1 MKFQDK
7 LQILRKEMALSQEK
21 LAELIGVSRQAVAK
35 WEVGLSYPDMVNLI
49 GLSDLF
55 RVSMDH
61 LVKEHTDE
69 NCLFSSAQSPLQP
82 EHSVIDFLCRAKKK
96 TYSSNGAEATPSRPG
111 SHDLHY
117 TEGELRYIDTYL
129 GGEKFAGEEA
139 MWMENQPFWSMNYAG
154 RILADGFN
162 SDFLKE
168 ALSMVPQEYPYRGPL
183 LHQNGVDTYHCVVTG
198 DFEWFQG
205 YEEIFCNGNKVYEC
219 MLHGG
224 SIKSGTMG

>member
-7 LQILRKEMALSQEK
+7 LQILRKEKALSQEK

-55 RVSMDH
+55 RVSIDH

-69 NCLFSSAQSPLQP
+69 NCLFDSVQNHLQSDN
-82 EHSVIDFLCRAKKK
+82 SIIDFLCRAKKS
-96 TYSSNGAEATPSRPG
+96 TYAAKGAETEPSRPG

-117 TEGELRYIDTYL
+117 TEGLLSYIDTYL

-139 MWMENQPFWSMNYAG
+139 MWLDNQPFWSMNYAG
-154 RILADGFN
+154 RILAEGF
-162 SDFLKE
+162 SGDFLKE
-168 ALSMVPQEYPYRGPL
+168 ALSLVPQEYPYRGPL
-183 LHQNGVDTYHCVVTG
+183 LHHNGDYTYHCMVTG
-198 DFEWFQG
+198 RFEWFQG
-205 YEEIFCNGNKVYEC
+205 YEEIFCNGKKVYEC
-219 MLHGG
+219 MFHGG
-224 SIKSGTMG
+224 SIK